1 MKTTVYIHDDY
12 RPYVQIL
19 GDPNR
24 ILDRRQRLSLVAD
37 AYLPSCSS
45 TFSRSGFTYSWR
57 VSQGG
62 IDVIDVIDN
71 TMLASSATFTISPGS
86 LIPYKAYDVTL
97 TVTSSKSGR
106 GVTNIVHVN
115 VIATVTANIK
125 GIDIIINITMTIII
139 IIIVIIIINIIII
152 IMIL

>member
-24 ILDRRQRLSLVAD
+24 VLDRRQGLSLVAD

-62 IDVIDVIDN
+62 IDVIDN
-71 TMLASSATFTISPGS
+71 AMLASSATYTISPGS

-115 VIATVTANIK
+115 VIATVKANIK
-125 GIDIIINITMTIII
+125 GTDLIDNHYYDY
-139 IIIVIIIINIIII
+139 
-152 IMIL
+152 